1 MSVFQAASNA
11 FPPAEETSEF
21 GATPLTALSELAT
34 GVIFAGKIS
43 LRTTSYAVVVPADM
57 SMVNVAV
64 SPACAVDGLTVLL
77 TVIVGSITVT
87 ALDVTAGNSG

>member
-1 MSVFQAASNA
+1 MSQVASNEK
-11 FPPAEETSEF
+11 PPADETSVV
-21 GATPLTALSELAT
+21 GRTPLMYASEPAT
-34 GVIFAGKIS
+34 GVILPGRMSFK
-43 LRTTSYAVVVPADM
+43 LTSCAVVVPADM
-57 SMVNVAV
+57 SMVNVAI